1 MSENEISEISGTDF
15 EDSGSEYTPS
25 DKENQRN
32 RHRSRKKL
40 VIPESSDESS
50 VEEANDGISSKEVAE
65 DDSVCKSRK
74 RKRNV
79 WNWKKEKA
87 KRARAFGQAYLN
99 VKGSSVPA
107 KIFNSEDCK
116 RTRFSSSLTDINL
129 DVLYPN
135 GRPIEKKKYEDLL
148 QLLPY
153 VLPIRHDFY
162 RNLKTNNSAQDTEA
176 DFYDDD
182 LTQD

>member
-1 MSENEISEISGTDF
+1 MMTENFKSIEKLEKLITNRKIDNNTDKSQRTKVEWLKIQWLRF
-15 EDSGSEYTPS
+15 THDNPYKIYYKYTNS
-25 DKENQRN
+25 N
-32 RHRSRKKL
+32 
-40 VIPESSDESS
+40 DETFSPF
-50 VEEANDGISSKEVAE
+50 NCFDI
-65 DDSVCKSRK
+65 
-74 RKRNV
+74 
-79 WNWKKEKA
+79 EK
-87 KRARAFGQAYLN
+87 
-99 VKGSSVPA
+99 
-107 KIFNSEDCK
+107 K

-153 VLPIRHDFY
+153 VPPIRHDFY